1 MYFWTWTNF
10 GYTLCTKGIPM
21 YKVRQWTYVIVSYL
35 LPCVPSRSQAQQ
47 IDTIIENRDH
57 GSSCPTSSIMQWH
70 YHSSATAGPNPLK
83 INDDKVN
90 SSFYNSFQFQH
101 RCFVFRWSR
110 YYYNYVHPSSSAKH
124 TSSSLPLQPLQTHQI
139 RQNNIIFSYEAAY
152 IRQNIMYTTMNQLM
166 HQIQQSTNNMTIIHP
181 WQSYKFS
188 STQLWSCC
196 SAGSL
201 SHTSQTAAAWLSPH
215 ITVVHVMVFKVFQE
229 WFSSAKPW
237 TTLMNDLICLNCDMD
252 DLPRCLMSAAFN
264 RRNDGHYSRS
274 QYHI

>member
-1 MYFWTWTNF
+1 
-10 GYTLCTKGIPM
+10 
-21 YKVRQWTYVIVSYL
+21 
-35 LPCVPSRSQAQQ
+35 
-47 IDTIIENRDH
+47 
-57 GSSCPTSSIMQWH
+57 
-70 YHSSATAGPNPLK
+70 
-83 INDDKVN
+83 
-90 SSFYNSFQFQH
+90 
-101 RCFVFRWSR
+101 
-110 YYYNYVHPSSSAKH
+110 
-124 TSSSLPLQPLQTHQI
+124 
-139 RQNNIIFSYEAAY
+139 
-152 IRQNIMYTTMNQLM
+152 MYTTINQLM

-252 DLPRCLMSAAFN
+252 DLPRCFTSAAFN
-264 RRNDGHYSRS
+264 RRNDGTFFSKS
-274 QYHI
+274 VQYLIGPAHRRQNLYATQQQSPKTSLYTTIFHFYKYDSTRQSSCFCKLVRPVWR